1 MKINL
6 SAKVST
12 AIILTAFARLG
23 WSLPNFEDSSIL
35 PPYISV
41 SPSSS
46 DSIKREMSPE
56 AIQVPH
62 DFNGFGPNPQYVE
75 EEYDAKAQ
83 YEIYG
88 GKKRIDKVLPLIQL
102 GEPLYTE
109 GALANNY
116 NIIGQKNLVSPQFI
130 VSGDL
135 RTAVGYNYDGAKTV
149 GVLATRLNLETDLR
163 LTGTE
168 RIHALFR
175 PLDQNGLF
183 TDYQFLNNSASG
195 PAQFSNQINARPNTL
210 FFEGDIGSIASGI
223 RDKYVSFDLPFA
235 FGLMPMVFQ
244 NGIWVDAAFQGAAFS
259 IPHMHSKFFDISNMD
274 ITFFGGNSGVN
285 TPAINVVNAA
295 TGGVSIL
302 AAATFIETQGGY
314 IEAGYGSVMDN
325 TGAGLGYNNMTL
337 AFTKRYGGWL
347 SNSTRVIVNSGQD
360 NVAGKNPTASGYL
373 VLLENSLITRLPST
387 LIPYFNLFYGNGH
400 PQSLARDPGAGGVLK
415 NTGLSFETDGLTGFP
430 KLDDTG
436 NNTYGGALGIQYLF
450 SLNRQFVAEVA
461 TVQVNNNTID
471 HIAKGNQYA
480 FSMRYQQNLNKA
492 WIFRTDTIFATR
504 ETLNPLAGI
513 RFEIR
518 RKF

>member
-1 MKINL
+1 MKINF

-12 AIILTAFARLG
+12 FIFLSAFAPLG
-23 WSLPNFEDSSIL
+23 WALPSFDEHSIL
-35 PPYISV
+35 PSSV
-41 SPSSS
+41 NFIPSAS
-46 DSIKREMSPE
+46 DTKTHEMSSE

-62 DFNGFGPNPQYVE
+62 ELNGFGPNPQYVE
-75 EEYDAKAQ
+75 EAYDANAQ

-88 GKKRIDKVLPLIQL
+88 GKKHIDKVLPLIQL

-116 NIIGQKNLVSPQFI
+116 NMIGQKNLVSPQFV

-135 RTAVGYNYDGAKTV
+135 RTAVGYNYDGTKTI
-149 GVLATRLNLETDLR
+149 GVVATRLNLEADLR
-163 LTGTE
+163 LTATE
-168 RIHALFR
+168 RVHALFR

-195 PAQFSNQINARPNTL
+195 PTQFNNQINARPNTL
-210 FFEGDIGSIASGI
+210 FFEGDIGAIASGI
-223 RDKYVSFDLPFA
+223 KDKYVSFDLPFA
-235 FGLMPMVFQ
+235 FGLIPMVFQ
-244 NGIWVDAAFQGAAFS
+244 NGVWVEAAFQGAAFT

-274 ITFFGGNSGVN
+274 ITFFGGNNGVN

-295 TGGVSIL
+295 TGGVSVL

-314 IEAGYGSVMDN
+314 IEAGYGSVIDN
-325 TGAGLGYNNMTL
+325 TGSGLGYNNMTL
-337 AFTKRYGGWL
+337 AFSKRYGGWL
-347 SNSTRVIVNSGQD
+347 SNSARVIVNSGQD
-360 NVAGKNPTASGYL
+360 SVPGKNPTASGYL

-400 PQSLARDPGAGGVLK
+400 PQSLARDPAAGGVLK

-461 TVQVNNNTID
+461 TVQVNNTTID
-471 HIAKGNQYA
+471 HIAQGNQYA

-492 WIFRTDTIFATR
+492 WIFRTDSIFAAR
-504 ETLNPLAGI
+504 ENLNPLAGI

>member
-1 MKINL
+1 MKINT
-6 SAKVST
+6 SSKIST
-12 AIILTAFARLG
+12 AIILMMFSHLG
-23 WSLPNFEDSSIL
+23 WALPSFEEHSIL
-35 PPYISV
+35 PSSV
-41 SPSSS
+41 GPSSS
-46 DSIKREMSPE
+46 DPIKREMSPE
-56 AIQVPH
+56 VIQVPH
-62 DFNGFGPNPQYVE
+62 DLSGFGPNPQYVE

-135 RTAVGYNYDGAKTV
+135 RTAVGYNYDGAKTI
-149 GVLATRLNLETDLR
+149 GVVATRLNLEADLR
-163 LTGTE
+163 LTATE
-168 RIHALFR
+168 RVHALFR

-195 PAQFSNQINARPNTL
+195 PTQFNNQTNGRPNTL
-210 FFEGDIGSIASGI
+210 FFEGDIGSIASGV
-223 RDKYVSFDLPFA
+223 RDKYVDFDLPFA

-259 IPHMHSKFFDISNMD
+259 IPHLHS
-274 ITFFGGNSGVN
+274 NSGIN

-295 TGGVSIL
+295 TGGVSFL

-314 IEAGYGSVMDN
+314 IEAGYGSVIDN
-325 TGAGLGYNNMTL
+325 MGAGLGYNNMTL

-347 SNSTRVIVNSGQD
+347 SNSARVIVNSGQD
-360 NVAGKNPTASGYL
+360 QVPGKNPTASGYL
-373 VLLENSLITRLPST
+373 LLLENSLITRLPST

-436 NNTYGGALGIQYLF
+436 NNTYGGALGVQYLF
-450 SLNRQFVAEVA
+450 SLNRQFVAELA

-480 FSMRYQQNLNKA
+480 FSMRYQHNLNKA
-492 WIFRTDTIFATR
+492 WIFRTDSIFAAR
-504 ETLNPLAGI
+504 ENLNPVAGI